1 MIVYIA
7 DVLLDEPDDL
17 CYIQHL
23 PYSQVRAGI
32 SLRARVYN
40 YHRLVRFDPFAF
52 FNTFAKLVEIAKTSK
67 ILSAQ
72 PKAFDKLV
80 WPYHHMI

>member
-7 DVLLDEPDDL
+7 NVLLDEPDDL
-17 CYIQHL
+17 CYIHHL
-23 PYSQVRAGI
+23 PNSQVSAGI

-40 YHRLVRFDPFAF
+40 CHLLVRFDPFSF